1 MGIRNRPTP
10 LIPHLAKSRIPNP
23 QSRILN
29 MDKALYVAMT
39 GARAS
44 LQAQGTVAH
53 NLSNVDTK
61 GFKAALAGTEAFK
74 IPGKG
79 FPSRVDA
86 VLMDPGFDAR
96 TGTQMVT
103 GRSLDVSLQPG
114 RWLAVQAAD
123 GSTAYTRNGE
133 LSVTPNGQ
141 LVTAGGRPLLDEN
154 GNPLAIPP
162 AQSIDIGADGTV
174 SIVPQGE
181 GPQTMAMVGRMRIID
196 VPAAQL
202 LRGAD
207 GLMRPQDPRQPA
219 PPMAQGNS
227 LTTGVVEGSNVD
239 AAGALVQMI
248 QLQRQF
254 EMQVKVIRS
263 GDEMA
268 QSSNQLLR
276 LGG

>member
-1 MGIRNRPTP
+1 
-10 LIPHLAKSRIPNP
+10 
-23 QSRILN
+23 

-44 LQAQGTVAH
+44 LQAQGAVSH
-53 NLSNVDTK
+53 NLANVDTK
-61 GFKAALAGTEAFK
+61 GFKAALAATEAFK
-74 IPGKG
+74 VPGQG

-86 VLMDPGFDAR
+86 VLTDPGFDSR

-114 RWLAVQAAD
+114 RWLAVQAPD
-123 GSTAYTRNGE
+123 GGTAYTRNGE

-141 LVTAGGRPLLDEN
+141 LVTNGGRAVLDEN
-154 GNPLAIPP
+154 GNPIAIPP
-162 AQSIDIGADGTV
+162 AQSFDLGADGTI

-181 GPQTMAMVGRMRIID
+181 GPQTMAMVARMRIVD
-196 VPAAQL
+196 VPASQL
-202 LRGAD
+202 ARGAD
-207 GLMRPQDPRQPA
+207 GLMRPADPTQPP

-227 LTTGVVEGSNVD
+227 LTTGVLEGSNVD

-254 EMQVKVIRS
+254 EMQVKVIRT
-263 GDEMA
+263 GDDMA

>member
-1 MGIRNRPTP
+1 
-10 LIPHLAKSRIPNP
+10 
-23 QSRILN
+23 

-44 LQAQGTVAH
+44 LQAQGTVSH
-53 NLSNVDTK
+53 NLANVDTK
-61 GFKAALAGTEAFK
+61 GFKATLAGTEAFR
-74 IPGKG
+74 IQGEG

-86 VLMDPGFDAR
+86 VLIDPGFDSR
-96 TGTQMVT
+96 TGSQMAT
-103 GRSLDVSLQPG
+103 GRSLDVSLQQN

-123 GSTAYTRNGE
+123 GGQAYTRNGE

-141 LVTAGGRPLLDEN
+141 LVTASGRPVLDDN
-154 GNPLAIPP
+154 GNPIAVPP
-162 AQSIDIGADGTV
+162 AQSIDIGTDGTV
-174 SIVPQGE
+174 SIIPQGE
-181 GPQTMAMVGRMRIID
+181 GPQTMAVVGRMRIVD
-196 VPAAQL
+196 ATPQQL
-202 LRGAD
+202 ARGVD
-207 GLMRPQDPRQPA
+207 GLMRPVDPQTPPA
-219 PPMAQGNS
+219 QANGNN
-227 LTTGVVEGSNVD
+227 LTVGVLEGSNVD

-268 QSSNQLLR
+268 QSSNSLLR